1 MDYWIR
7 QVLEVAMAFPAD
19 GYHLSVGEGDSW
31 WFLHV
36 RYDVKIAAEQTGG
49 TLTFMEFVAPAGFGP
64 PRHLHESEDEAFYVI
79 EGAMRVVCGSKTWD
93 ASAGSLVFLP
103 RGIEHAFIVT
113 GDTPIR
119 GLQLT
124 NPSGFEDFVAEI
136 GKRPEGPGL
145 PPPAMP
151 DIQRLDEAGRR
162 GGRIIVG
169 PPMTLD

>member
-1 MDYWIR
+1 MT
-7 QVLEVAMAFPAD
+7 FPAD

-31 WFLHV
+31 WFLDV
-36 RYDVKIAAEQTGG
+36 RYDVKIVAEQTGG
-49 TLTFMEFVAPAGFGP
+49 TLTLMEFAAPPGFGP

-79 EGAMRVVCGSKTWD
+79 DGAMRVVCGSKTWD

-103 RGIEHAFIVT
+103 RGIEHAFIVM

-136 GKRPEGPGL
+136 GRRPEGPG
-145 PPPAMP
+145 PA
-151 DIQRLDEAGRR
+151 RHAGRQP
-162 GGRIIVG
+162 GGRPGLRCRHGPCALVG
-169 PPMTLD
+169 PGLARPDC